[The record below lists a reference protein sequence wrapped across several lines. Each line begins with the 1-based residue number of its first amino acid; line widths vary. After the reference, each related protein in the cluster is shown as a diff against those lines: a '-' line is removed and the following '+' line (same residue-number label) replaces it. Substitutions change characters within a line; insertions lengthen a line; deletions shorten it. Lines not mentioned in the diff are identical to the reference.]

1 MVKDQLKCKYV
12 SDVLAVLE
20 GPMYVCAEVMFVFG
34 TIECTTASS
43 PQGPRQ
49 WTSWRCSG
57 VLAWRLTTTAVVSRG
72 STGWGSGAFSSRV
85 PHKIGMF
92 VDLSP

>member
-34 TIECTTASS
+34 TTVFVLEYHRVYHCFVAARTA
-43 PQGPRQ
+43 P
-49 WTSWRCSG
+49 
-57 VLAWRLTTTAVVSRG
+57 VDVV
-72 STGWGSGAFSSRV
+72 A
-85 PHKIGMF
+85 
-92 VDLSP
+92 L